1 MTTDQALVRLDQVK
15 RYARLMD
22 ASIPV
27 PGTKLTFGIDA
38 VIGLVPGFGDAVG
51 MGFSTYIIWQAFR
64 VGASK
69 RLLTRMLY
77 NVSIDGILGAIPLL
91 GDWHDL
97 VWKANIKN
105 AQLLERQVL
114 DPEKTARA
122 SGWFLLAIVGTL
134 MAIGIA
140 AMVLAVWT
148 FRKLIG
154 LIG

>member
-15 RYARLMD
+15 RYARLLD

-51 MGFSTYIIWQAFR
+51 IGFSTYILWQAFR

-77 NVSIDGILGAIPLL
+77 NVSVDGILGAVPVL

-114 DPEKTARA
+114 DPEKTGRA
-122 SGWFLLAIVGTL
+122 SGWFLAAVLGSL

-148 FRKLIG
+148 FRKLIS

>member
-1 MTTDQALVRLDQVK
+1 MTTDQALVRLEQVK

-77 NVSIDGILGAIPLL
+77 NVSVDGILGAIPLL

-114 DPEKTARA
+114 APEKTARA

-148 FRKLIG
+148 FRRLIG

>member
-1 MTTDQALVRLDQVK
+1 VTTDQALVRLDQVK
-15 RYARLMD
+15 RYARLLD

-51 MGFSTYIIWQAFR
+51 VGFSTYIIWQAFK

-77 NVSIDGILGAIPLL
+77 NVSVDGILGAVPVL

-114 DPEKTARA
+114 DPEKTTRA
-122 SGWFLLAIVGTL
+122 SGWFLAAVLGSL

-148 FRKLIG
+148 FRKLIS

>member
-1 MTTDQALVRLDQVK
+1 MR
-15 RYARLMD
+15 
-22 ASIPV
+22 V

-38 VIGLVPGFGDAVG
+38 LIGIVPGFGDAVG
-51 MGFSTYIIWQAFR
+51 VGFSTYILWQAFS

-69 RLLTRMLY
+69 RLLSRMLY
-77 NVSIDGILGAIPLL
+77 NVGIDGILGAVPVL

-105 AQLLERQVL
+105 AQLLEQQVL

-122 SGWFLLAIVGTL
+122 SGWFLLMIVGTL

-148 FRKLIG
+148 FRKLIS

>member
-1 MTTDQALVRLDQVK
+1 MTDDKALVRLGQVQ
-15 RYARLMD
+15 RFARLLD

-51 MGFSTYIIWQAFR
+51 VGFSTYILWQAFR

-77 NVSIDGILGAIPLL
+77 NVSVDGLLGAIPLL

-97 VWKANIKN
+97 VWKANVKN

-114 DPEKTARA
+114 DPEMTARA
-122 SGWFLLAIVGTL
+122 SGWFLVTVMGTL
-134 MAIGIA
+134 MAIGLLT
-140 AMVLAVWT
+140 MVLAVWT
-148 FRKLIG
+148 VRKLIG
-154 LIG
+154 LLG

>member
-51 MGFSTYIIWQAFR
+51 MGFSTYIIWQTFR

-77 NVSIDGILGAIPLL
+77 NVSVDGILGAIPLL